1 MRSWS
6 SEEIRKTFLDYFAS
20 KGHEV
25 VKSSSLV
32 PEDDP
37 TLLFTNAGMVQ
48 FKKIFLQQEKRPYKR
63 ATSCQK
69 CMRAGGKHNDLEN
82 VGRTLRHHTFFEMLG
97 NFSFGDYFKKEAIEM
112 AWELLTEVFGLNK
125 GELWVTV
132 HRDDEESR
140 RLWKE
145 LIGVPEER
153 IVGLGDEDNFWAM
166 GDTGPCG
173 PCSEIIIDQGEGVG
187 CGRPDC
193 GPWCECDRF
202 LELWNLVF
210 MQYERTPEGELRPL
224 PRPCI
229 DTGMGL
235 ERITAVLQGV
245 KGNYDTDLFSPIIS
259 RIEELSGVAYG
270 EDPTSDVSIRVI
282 ADHARAVAFL
292 IADGVLPSNEG
303 RGYVLRRIIR
313 RALRHGHLLGLKG
326 PFLTKVIEKVR
337 EKMSKVYPELEFN
350 RKLIDEVCLREEE
363 RFSFTLERGLELLYE
378 EMQKLKER
386 GQQVLPGD
394 LVFKLYDTYGF
405 PLDLIEEISRD
416 EGFEVDRVG
425 YGERMAEQR
434 ERGRASWKGT
444 LVRKEGILQLE
455 GVETVF
461 VGYESLEAESEALA
475 LLKDGELVDEA
486 VEGEEIE
493 VLTRLTPFYP
503 EGGGQMGDKGVIDGE
518 GVVLEVIDTRRVSPS
533 LITHR
538 SLVKRGKLKVGTSLR
553 LKVDP
558 YHRAATARNH
568 TATHILH
575 AVLRELLGGHVKQAG
590 SLVEPKRLRFD
601 FTHFAPLDEAI
612 LKEVEVRVNRI
623 ILMDLP
629 VKVEYL
635 PLEEALRKGA
645 LALFG
650 EKYGETVRLVEVEGV
665 SRELCGG
672 THVRHTGEIGLFKVL
687 SEGAVASGVRRIEA
701 VTGEEVLQW
710 IFRLEEDLK
719 EVSELLG
726 LKAQKAFAEATRE
739 GIKRRIRQLKEELL
753 GLEEELKNLQ
763 RQLTT
768 GLPSGVSVKELKGIK
783 VACAKMEGLDHEALR
798 ELGDH
803 IRETIGSG
811 IVAVASV
818 KDNKGLVVLMVTK
831 DLSDRLNASS
841 LLKEAISSLG
851 GKGGGKDTLAQGS
864 LPPSLLEGFFTNLEE
879 VLRKGVSSS

>member
-1 MRSWS
+1 MKRWS
-6 SEEIRKTFLDYFAS
+6 SEEIRGTFLDYFAS
-20 KGHEV
+20 RGHEV

-48 FKKIFLQQEKRPYKR
+48 FKKVFLQQEKRPYKR

-125 GELWVTV
+125 AELWVTV

-140 RLWKE
+140 RLWVE
-145 LIGVPEER
+145 LTGIPEER
-153 IVGLGDEDNFWAM
+153 VIGLGDEDNFWAM

-173 PCSEIIIDQGEGVG
+173 PCSEILIDQGEEVG

-210 MQYERTPEGELRPL
+210 MQYERTPDGKLRPL

-235 ERITAVLQGV
+235 ERITAVLQRV

-259 RIEELSGVAYG
+259 RIEELVGLTYG
-270 EDPTSDVSIRVI
+270 KDPKADVSMRVI

-313 RALRHGHLLGLKG
+313 RALRHGHLLGLRG

-337 EKMSKVYPELEFN
+337 EKMSGVYPELEEHA
-350 RKLIDEVCLREEE
+350 RLIDEVCLREEE
-363 RFSFTLERGLELLYE
+363 RFSYTLDRGLELLYE
-378 EMQKLKER
+378 EMQRLKEK
-386 GQQVLPGD
+386 GQRVLPGD
-394 LVFKLYDTYGF
+394 LAFKLYDTYGF

-416 EGFEVDRVG
+416 EGLEVDKRG
-425 YGERMAEQR
+425 YEEKMAEQK

-444 LVRKEGILQLE
+444 LAFHEGLLGLE
-455 GVETVF
+455 GVETAF
-461 VGYESLEAESEALA
+461 VGYDHLEVETEILG
-475 LLKDGELVDEA
+475 LIKDGRLVEEA
-486 VEGEEIE
+486 DEGEEVE
-493 VLTRLTPFYP
+493 VLVSVTPFYP
-503 EGGGQMGDKGVIDGE
+503 EGGGQVGDKGSIEGE
-518 GVVLEVIDTRRVSPS
+518 GVAVEVLNTRRITPS
-533 LITHR
+533 LIGHHA
-538 SLVKRGKLKVGTSLR
+538 LVNRGRLKVGSLVR
-553 LKVDP
+553 LRVDP
-558 YHRAATARNH
+558 NHRAATARNH

-575 AVLRELLGGHVKQAG
+575 AVLRELLGGHVRQAG
-590 SLVEPKRLRFD
+590 SLVEPSRLRFD
-601 FTHFAPLDEAI
+601 FTHFAPLDEALI
-612 LKEVEVRVNRI
+612 REVESRVNRV
-623 ILMDLP
+623 LLRDLP
-629 VKVEYL
+629 VRVEYL
-635 PLEEALRKGA
+635 PLDEALKKGA
-645 LALFG
+645 IALFG

-672 THVRHTGEIGLFKVL
+672 THVRHTGEIGFFKVL

-701 VTGEEVLQW
+701 VTGEEVLSW
-710 IFRLEEDLK
+710 LFRLEEDL
-719 EVSELLG
+719 EEISELLG
-726 LKAQKAFAEATRE
+726 FKGQRAFAEVTRE
-739 GIKRRIRQLKEELL
+739 GLKKRIRQLKEEIAR
-753 GLEEELKNLQ
+753 LEEELKGLKK
-763 RQLTT
+763 QLAM
-768 GLPSGVSVKELKGIK
+768 GLSSGIEVKELEGVKIATAR
-783 VACAKMEGLDHEALR
+783 VEGLDHEALR
-798 ELGDH
+798 ELGDSLKE
-803 IRETIGSG
+803 RIGSG

-818 KDNKGLVVLMVTK
+818 KEEKGLVVLMVTR
-831 DLSDRLNASS
+831 DLLDRFNASS
-841 LLKEAISSLG
+841 LLRETLSSLG
-851 GKGGGKDTLAQGS
+851 GKGGGKDNLAQGS
-864 LPPSLLEGFFTNLEE
+864 LPPSLLEGFFKRLEE
-879 VLRKGVSSS
+879 VLRKRG